1 MQLKYA
7 LCLFSILVMPSAVA
21 KTSTGDTPDS
31 AEVSIGERLFLETR
45 FAQAWYAHPDQADPV
60 LDVTATTGNPLRGAF
75 AGKTINCRA
84 CHMVDEHAENKT
96 AGMRSYTDFARRSPI
111 PQRGDGHDVSTRNAM
126 SLVDISI
133 PRDNQTAF
141 HYDGEFTSME
151 DLVIGT
157 LTARNYGWL
166 ASEKAT
172 AMQHIARVIREDDGK
187 GELGRE
193 YGGSYRKLLSG
204 TAVDIAPQFRLPA
217 AYRVNVAT
225 ASDQQ
230 IVSSVAKLI
239 SAYMR
244 DVGFS
249 HDAQGRYN
257 ASPYDRFLM
266 KNALPRKPAQG
277 ESAAGYTQRLAD
289 AIAQLPS
296 PKFVE
301 ANEGK
306 FTSHSQAFV
315 FDEQAWRGMQLF
327 FRQGNATQHG
337 GNCAACHHP
346 PHFSDF
352 GFHNTGVS
360 QAEYDGLHGQGAF
373 QKLAIPDLAQRN
385 AHYDQYLPATD
396 RHPNASGRFRDL
408 DHKDQPT
415 HTDLGLWNVFANP
428 DMPGPQTKLQNSL
441 CQQVTQTT
449 KLDCQAANLLP
460 YTLAAF
466 KTPLLRDLGHSAP
479 YLHGGNMTTLEE
491 TLAFYVTTSDMAR
504 HGVLRNADPQLQY
517 MQLGTED
524 IKPLLAFLN
533 ALNEDYD

>member
-1 MQLKYA
+1 MQLKYV

-21 KTSTGDTPDS
+21 KTSTSETQDP
-31 AEVSIGERLFLETR
+31 AQVSIGERLFLETR
-45 FAQAWYAHPDQADPV
+45 FAQAWYAHPGQADPI
-60 LDVTATTGNPLRGAF
+60 LSVTATTGNPLRGAF
-75 AGKTINCRA
+75 AGKTMNCRA
-84 CHMVDEHAENKT
+84 CHMVDEFTQTAT

-111 PQRGDGHDVSTRNAM
+111 PQRGDGHSVSTRNAM
-126 SLVDISI
+126 SLVNISI
-133 PRDNQTAF
+133 PRDNQTVF

-166 ASEKAT
+166 ATEKAT

-187 GELGRE
+187 DELGRE
-193 YGGSYRKLLSG
+193 YGGSYRKLLSA
-204 TAVDIAPQFRLPA
+204 TAADIAPQFRLPA

-225 ASDQQ
+225 ASDRE
-230 IVSSVAKLI
+230 IVLGVAKLI
-239 SAYMR
+239 SAYVR
-244 DVGFS
+244 DVVFS
-249 HDAQGRYN
+249 HDTQGRYN

-266 KNALPRKPAQG
+266 KNALPRNPAQG
-277 ESAAGYTQRLAD
+277 ESAASYTQRLAN
-289 AIAQLPS
+289 AIAQLSS
-296 PKFVE
+296 PKFVD

-315 FDEQAWRGMQLF
+315 FGEQAWRGMQLF

-337 GNCAACHHP
+337 GNCAACHRP

-360 QAEYDGLHGQGAF
+360 QAEYDALHGQGAF
-373 QKLAIPDLAQRN
+373 QKLDIPDLAQRN
-385 AHYDQYLPATD
+385 THYDQYLPATD
-396 RHPNASGRFRDL
+396 RHPQANGRFRDL
-408 DHKDQPT
+408 DHKDQHA

-428 DMPGPQTKLQNSL
+428 DMPGPQAKLHEIL
-441 CQQVTQTT
+441 CHQVTQTT
-449 KLDCQAANLLP
+449 KLQCDAANLLP

-479 YLHGGNMTTLEE
+479 YLHGGNMTTLED
-491 TLAFYVTTSDMAR
+491 TLAFYVATSDMAR
-504 HGVLRNADPQLQY
+504 RGVLRNPDPELQHI
-517 MQLGTED
+517 QLGTED
-524 IKPLLAFLN
+524 IATLQAFLQ